1 MRTRL
6 SLFSLVGLLFTA
18 GCASTR
24 KDPVAEAAERANA
37 AAAQA
42 RFAALQASQR
52 AAVPTSDFELL
63 PLARPERTE
72 DGIIRTPSTDYVRI
86 PRLP

>member
-6 SLFSLVGLLFTA
+6 SQLSLVGLLFAA
-18 GCASTR
+18 GCASNR
-24 KDPVAEAAERANA
+24 KAPVAEAAERAEA

-42 RFAALQASQR
+42 RFAAVQASQR

-63 PLARPERTE
+63 PLTRPERTE
-72 DGIIRTPSTDYVRI
+72 DGLIRTPSTDYIRI
-86 PRLP
+86 PRRP

>member
-6 SLFSLVGLLFTA
+6 SLFSLVGLLFNA

-24 KDPVAEAAERANA
+24 TVPVAEAAERAEA

-42 RFAALQASQR
+42 RFAAVQASQR
-52 AAVPTSDFELL
+52 AAMPTSDFELL

-72 DGIIRTPSTDYVRI
+72 DGIIRTPSTDYLRI